1 MDVVG
6 KRGRTG
12 RFSAQDIA
20 AAWGQDLGQNWAGGT
35 NSGEERLEQEAVAGT
50 GTVQSPGCPG
60 HLHIHLQ
67 PGDLS

>member
-1 MDVVG
+1 MG
-6 KRGRTG
+6 ERRQTG

-20 AAWGQDLGQNWAGGT
+20 AAWGQVLAQNWAGGT

-50 GTVQSPGCPG
+50 GTVQIPGCPG